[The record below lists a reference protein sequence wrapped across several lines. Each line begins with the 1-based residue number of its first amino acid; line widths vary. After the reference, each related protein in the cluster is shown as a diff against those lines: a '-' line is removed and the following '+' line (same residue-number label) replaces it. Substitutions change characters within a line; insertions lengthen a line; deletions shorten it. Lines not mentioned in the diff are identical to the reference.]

1 MEIWN
6 LPCRYSCRRKKI
18 MAKINEIVS
27 QATPTY
33 QPDNLNQ
40 FGRDINNIIQ
50 KLNTTYPSIIVD
62 DTEAE
67 SFFFSG

>member
-1 MEIWN
+1 
-6 LPCRYSCRRKKI
+6 

-27 QATPTY
+27 QATSTY

-50 KLNTTYPSIIVD
+50 KLRNPIRKHS
-62 DTEAE
+62 
-67 SFFFSG
+67 

>member
-1 MEIWN
+1 
-6 LPCRYSCRRKKI
+6 
-18 MAKINEIVS
+18 MAKISEIVS

-50 KLNTTYPSIIVD
+50 KYPNQL
-62 DTEAE
+62 EK
-67 SFFFSG
+67 FSQNLAYLR

>member
-1 MEIWN
+1 
-6 LPCRYSCRRKKI
+6 

-33 QPDNLNQ
+33 QPENLNQ

-50 KLNTTYPSIIVD
+50 KLNTTYPSIIVND
-62 DTEAE
+62 SEAE